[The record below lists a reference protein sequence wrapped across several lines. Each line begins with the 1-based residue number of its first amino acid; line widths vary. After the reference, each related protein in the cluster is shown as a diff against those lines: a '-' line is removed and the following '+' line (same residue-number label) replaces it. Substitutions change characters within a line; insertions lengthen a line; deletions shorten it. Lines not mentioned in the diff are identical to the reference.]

1 MTSTSATNIERPKM
15 HGGRLLEFS
24 KSGKKYIDF
33 SASINPYGIDPNLKD
48 ILKESIDILVHYPNQ
63 DYSEVKALISR
74 KHDVSEESIYLGNGA
89 NSIIFRLFSIFDK
102 ELNICIPTPSFE
114 TYRLA
119 AESVSANIVYYDMNR
134 FKITNEIFDI
144 LSDNIDV
151 LVLTNP
157 NNPTGYLIEEEL
169 LQRLLEYCKAEN
181 IFVLLDECFLEF
193 VEDGEK
199 YSQISNLSKYT
210 NLAILRSLTK
220 LYAFPGLRFGYLLTE
235 NKKIIENLN
244 KLTPSWDINTL
255 ALEAAKFS
263 LTQNMSQVVLKIQ
276 KEKSILLK
284 NLKSVGIEVFDSKA
298 NFLLCRYK
306 KNLSNALL
314 NQGVIVRDCSDYR
327 GMDDTYFRVAVRT
340 NSDNM
345 ILFENIKELIRR

>member
-1 MTSTSATNIERPKM
+1 M

-63 DYSEVKALISR
+63 DYSEIKALISR
-74 KHDVSEESIYLGNGA
+74 KHDVSEGSIYLGNGA

-119 AESVSANIVYYDMNR
+119 AESVSADIVYYDMNR
-134 FKITNEIFDI
+134 FKITNEIFDT

-169 LQRLLEYCKAEN
+169 LQRLLEYCKTEN

-193 VEDGEK
+193 VLDGER

-235 NKKIIENLN
+235 NKKVIENLN

-263 LTQNMSQVVLKIQ
+263 LTQDMSQVVLKIQ

-340 NSDNM
+340 NSENM
-345 ILFENIKELIRR
+345 ILFENIKELIER

>member
-1 MTSTSATNIERPKM
+1 M

-33 SASINPYGIDPNLKD
+33 SESINPYGIDPNLKD

-63 DYSEVKALISR
+63 DYSEIKALISR

-119 AESVSANIVYYDMNR
+119 AESVSANIVYYYMNG

-181 IFVLLDECFLEF
+181 IFILLDECFLEF
-193 VEDGEK
+193 VLDGER

-263 LTQNMSQVVLKIQ
+263 LTQDMSQVVLKIQ
-276 KEKSILLK
+276 KEKSILLN

-306 KNLSNALL
+306 KKLSNALL

-345 ILFENIKELIRR
+345 ILFKNIKELIER

>member
-1 MTSTSATNIERPKM
+1 M

-119 AESVSANIVYYDMNR
+119 AESVSANIVYYDMNG

-157 NNPTGYLIEEEL
+157 NNPTGYLIEEKL

-193 VEDGEK
+193 VLDGER

-263 LTQNMSQVVLKIQ
+263 LTQDMSQVVLKIQ

>member
-1 MTSTSATNIERPKM
+1 M

-63 DYSEVKALISR
+63 DYSEIKALISR

-119 AESVSANIVYYDMNR
+119 AESVSANIVYYDMNG

-169 LQRLLEYCKAEN
+169 LQRLLEYCKSEN

-193 VEDGEK
+193 VLDGEK

-220 LYAFPGLRFGYLLTE
+220 LYAFPGLRFGYLLTA

-255 ALEAAKFS
+255 AIEAAKFS
-263 LTQNMSQVVLKIQ
+263 LTQDMSQVVLKIQ

-284 NLKSVGIEVFDSKA
+284 NLKSVGIEVFDSKT

-327 GMDDTYFRVAVRT
+327 GMDNTYFRVAVRT

-345 ILFENIKELIRR
+345 ILFENIKELIER

>member
-1 MTSTSATNIERPKM
+1 M

-63 DYSEVKALISR
+63 DYSEIKALISR
-74 KHDVSEESIYLGNGA
+74 KHDVIEESIYLGNGA

-235 NKKIIENLN
+235 NKKIIENL
-244 KLTPSWDINTL
+244 KKITPSWDINTL

-263 LTQNMSQVVLKIQ
+263 LTQDMSQVVLKIQ

-284 NLKSVGIEVFDSKA
+284 NLESVGIEVFDSKA

-345 ILFENIKELIRR
+345 ILFENIKELIER

>member
-1 MTSTSATNIERPKM
+1 M

-63 DYSEVKALISR
+63 DYSEIKALINR

-193 VEDGEK
+193 VLDGEK

-235 NKKIIENLN
+235 NKKIIENL
-244 KLTPSWDINTL
+244 KKITPSWDINTL

-263 LTQNMSQVVLKIQ
+263 LTQDMSQVVLKIQ

-345 ILFENIKELIRR
+345 ILFENIKELIER

>member
-1 MTSTSATNIERPKM
+1 M

-63 DYSEVKALISR
+63 DYSEIKALISR

-119 AESVSANIVYYDMNR
+119 AESVSANTVYYDMNR

-193 VEDGEK
+193 VLDGEK

-263 LTQNMSQVVLKIQ
+263 LTQDMSQVVLKIQ
-276 KEKSILLK
+276 KEKSILLN

-314 NQGVIVRDCSDYR
+314 NQGVIVRDCSDYK
-327 GMDDTYFRVAVRT
+327 GMDDTYFRVAVKT

-345 ILFENIKELIRR
+345 ILFKNIKELIER

>member
-1 MTSTSATNIERPKM
+1 M

-63 DYSEVKALISR
+63 DYSEIKALISR

-119 AESVSANIVYYDMNR
+119 AESVSANIVYYDMNG

-181 IFVLLDECFLEF
+181 IFILLDECFLEF
-193 VEDGEK
+193 VLDGER

-235 NKKIIENLN
+235 NKKMIENLN

-263 LTQNMSQVVLKIQ
+263 LTQDMSQVVLKIQ

-345 ILFENIKELIRR
+345 ILFENIKELIER

>member
-1 MTSTSATNIERPKM
+1 M

-63 DYSEVKALISR
+63 DYSEINALISR

-89 NSIIFRLFSIFDK
+89 NSIIFRLFSIFNK

-169 LQRLLEYCKAEN
+169 LRRLLEYCKAEN
-181 IFVLLDECFLEF
+181 IFVLIDECFLEF
-193 VEDGEK
+193 VLDGEK
-199 YSQISNLSKYT
+199 YSQLSNLSKYT

-263 LTQNMSQVVLKIQ
+263 LTQDMSQVVLKIQ
-276 KEKSILLK
+276 KEKSILLN

-314 NQGVIVRDCSDYR
+314 NQGVIVRDCSDYM

-340 NSDNM
+340 NTDNM
-345 ILFENIKELIRR
+345 ILFENIKELILR

>member
-1 MTSTSATNIERPKM
+1 M

-63 DYSEVKALISR
+63 DYSEIKALISR
-74 KHDVSEESIYLGNGA
+74 KHDVSEENIYLGNGA

-102 ELNICIPTPSFE
+102 EINICIPTPSFE

-119 AESVSANIVYYDMNR
+119 AESVSANIVYYDMNG
-134 FKITNEIFDI
+134 FKITDRIFDT

-181 IFVLLDECFLEF
+181 IFVLIDECFLEF
-193 VEDGEK
+193 VLDGEK

-314 NQGVIVRDCSDYR
+314 NQGVIVRNCSDYR

-345 ILFENIKELIRR
+345 ILFENIKELIER

>member
-1 MTSTSATNIERPKM
+1 M

-63 DYSEVKALISR
+63 DYSEIKALISR

-193 VEDGEK
+193 VLDGEK

-220 LYAFPGLRFGYLLTE
+220 LYSFPGLRFGYLLTE

-263 LTQNMSQVVLKIQ
+263 LTQDMSQVVLKIQ
-276 KEKSILLK
+276 KEKSILLN

-314 NQGVIVRDCSDYR
+314 NQGVIVRDCSDYS

-345 ILFENIKELIRR
+345 ILFENIKELIER

>member
-1 MTSTSATNIERPKM
+1 M

-119 AESVSANIVYYDMNR
+119 AESVSANIVYYDMNG

-157 NNPTGYLIEEEL
+157 NNPTGYLIEEKL

-193 VEDGEK
+193 VLDGER

-263 LTQNMSQVVLKIQ
+263 LIQNMSQVVLKIQ

>member
-1 MTSTSATNIERPKM
+1 M

-33 SASINPYGIDPNLKD
+33 SASINPYGIDPKLKD
-48 ILKESIDILVHYPNQ
+48 ILKKSIDILVHYPNQ
-63 DYSEVKALISR
+63 DYSEIKALISY

-89 NSIIFRLFSIFDK
+89 NSIIFRLFGIFDK

-114 TYRLA
+114 SYRLA
-119 AESVSANIVYYDMNR
+119 AESVSGHIIYYNMCK
-134 FKITNEIFDI
+134 FKITNDIFDT
-144 LSDNIDV
+144 LSDNIDI

-157 NNPTGYLIEEEL
+157 NNPTGYLIDEEL
-169 LQRLLEYCKAEN
+169 LQGLLEYCKAKN

-199 YSQISNLSKYT
+199 YSQISNLSKYN
-210 NLAILRSLTK
+210 NLVILRSLTK

-235 NKKIIENLN
+235 NKKIMEDLN
-244 KLTPSWDINTL
+244 KLTPSWDINT
-255 ALEAAKFS
+255 
-263 LTQNMSQVVLKIQ
+263 LKIQ

-314 NQGVIVRDCSDYR
+314 DDGIIVRDCSDYR

-340 NSDNM
+340 NLENM

>member
-1 MTSTSATNIERPKM
+1 M

-63 DYSEVKALISR
+63 DYSEIKALINR

-235 NKKIIENLN
+235 NKKIIENL
-244 KLTPSWDINTL
+244 KKITPSWDINTL

-263 LTQNMSQVVLKIQ
+263 LTQDMNQVVLKIQ
-276 KEKSILLK
+276 KEKSILLN
-284 NLKSVGIEVFDSKA
+284 NLKSAGIEVFDSKA

-345 ILFENIKELIRR
+345 ILFENIKELIER

>member
-1 MTSTSATNIERPKM
+1 M

-63 DYSEVKALISR
+63 DYSEIKALISR

-119 AESVSANIVYYDMNR
+119 AESVSANIVYYDMNG

-193 VEDGEK
+193 VLDGER

-263 LTQNMSQVVLKIQ
+263 LTQDMSQVVLKIQ
-276 KEKSILLK
+276 KEKSILLN
-284 NLKSVGIEVFDSKA
+284 NLKSVGIEVFDSKS

>member
-1 MTSTSATNIERPKM
+1 M

-63 DYSEVKALISR
+63 DYSEIKALISR
-74 KHDVSEESIYLGNGA
+74 KHDVIEESIYLGNGA
-89 NSIIFRLFSIFDK
+89 NSIIFRLFNIFDK

-119 AESVSANIVYYDMNR
+119 AESVSADIVYYDMNG

-193 VEDGEK
+193 VLDGEK

-235 NKKIIENLN
+235 NKKIIENLK

-263 LTQNMSQVVLKIQ
+263 LTQDMSQVVLKIQ

-284 NLKSVGIEVFDSKA
+284 NLESVGIEVFDSKA

-345 ILFENIKELIRR
+345 ILFENIKELIER

>member
-1 MTSTSATNIERPKM
+1 M

-63 DYSEVKALISR
+63 NYSEIKALISR
-74 KHDVSEESIYLGNGA
+74 KHNVSEESIYLGNGA

-193 VEDGEK
+193 VLDGEK

-263 LTQNMSQVVLKIQ
+263 LTQDMSQVVLKIQ
-276 KEKSILLK
+276 KEKSILLN

-345 ILFENIKELIRR
+345 ILFENIKELIER

>member
-1 MTSTSATNIERPKM
+1 MNSERPKM

-119 AESVSANIVYYDMNR
+119 AESVSANIVYYDMNG

-157 NNPTGYLIEEEL
+157 NNPTGYLIEEKL

-193 VEDGEK
+193 VLDGER

>member
-1 MTSTSATNIERPKM
+1 M

-119 AESVSANIVYYDMNR
+119 AESVSVNIVYYDMNG

-157 NNPTGYLIEEEL
+157 NNPTGYLIEEKL

-193 VEDGEK
+193 VLDGER

>member
-1 MTSTSATNIERPKM
+1 M

-63 DYSEVKALISR
+63 DYSEIKALISR
-74 KHDVSEESIYLGNGA
+74 KHDVSEDSIYLGNGA

-119 AESVSANIVYYDMNR
+119 AESVSADIVYYDMNG
-134 FKITNEIFDI
+134 FKITDRIFDK

-235 NKKIIENLN
+235 NKKIIENLS

-263 LTQNMSQVVLKIQ
+263 LTQDMSQVVLKIQ
-276 KEKSILLK
+276 KEKSILLN
-284 NLKSVGIEVFDSKA
+284 NLKSIGIEVFDSKA

-345 ILFENIKELIRR
+345 ILFENIKELIER

>member
-1 MTSTSATNIERPKM
+1 M

-63 DYSEVKALISR
+63 DYSEIKALISR

-114 TYRLA
+114 TYRFA
-119 AESVSANIVYYDMNR
+119 AESVSADIVYYDMNG

-144 LSDNIDV
+144 LSDNIDA

-193 VEDGEK
+193 VLDGEK

-263 LTQNMSQVVLKIQ
+263 LTQDMSQVVLKIQ
-276 KEKSILLK
+276 KEKSILLN

-314 NQGVIVRDCSDYR
+314 NQGVIIRDCSDYR

-345 ILFENIKELIRR
+345 ILFENIKELIER

>member
-1 MTSTSATNIERPKM
+1 M

-63 DYSEVKALISR
+63 DYSEIKALISR

-119 AESVSANIVYYDMNR
+119 AESVSANIVYYDMNG

-193 VEDGEK
+193 VLDGEK

-220 LYAFPGLRFGYLLTE
+220 LYAFPGLRFGYLLTA

-255 ALEAAKFS
+255 AIEAAKFS
-263 LTQNMSQVVLKIQ
+263 LTQDMSQVVLKIQ

-284 NLKSVGIEVFDSKA
+284 NLKSVGIEVFDSKT

-345 ILFENIKELIRR
+345 ILFENIKELIER

>member
-1 MTSTSATNIERPKM
+1 M

-48 ILKESIDILVHYPNQ
+48 ILKESINILVHYPNQ
-63 DYSEVKALISR
+63 DYSEIKALISR

-169 LQRLLEYCKAEN
+169 LQRLLECCKTEN

-193 VEDGEK
+193 VLDGEK

-263 LTQNMSQVVLKIQ
+263 LTQDMSQVVLKIQ
-276 KEKSILLK
+276 KEKSILSK

-327 GMDDTYFRVAVRT
+327 GMDNTYFRVAVRT

-345 ILFENIKELIRR
+345 ILFENIKELIER

>member
-1 MTSTSATNIERPKM
+1 M

-63 DYSEVKALISR
+63 DYSEIKALISR

-119 AESVSANIVYYDMNR
+119 AESVSANIVYYDMNG

-181 IFVLLDECFLEF
+181 IFILLDECFLEF
-193 VEDGEK
+193 VLYGER

-263 LTQNMSQVVLKIQ
+263 LIQDMSQVVLKIQ
-276 KEKSILLK
+276 KEKSILLN
-284 NLKSVGIEVFDSKA
+284 NLKSVEIEVFDSKA

-340 NSDNM
+340 HSDNM
-345 ILFENIKELIRR
+345 ILFENIKELIER

>member
-1 MTSTSATNIERPKM
+1 M

-119 AESVSANIVYYDMNR
+119 AESVSANIVYYDMNG

-157 NNPTGYLIEEEL
+157 NNPTGYLIEEKL

-193 VEDGEK
+193 VLDGER

>member
-1 MTSTSATNIERPKM
+1 M

-63 DYSEVKALISR
+63 DYSEIKALISR

-119 AESVSANIVYYDMNR
+119 AESVSANIVYYYMNG

-181 IFVLLDECFLEF
+181 IFILLDECFLEF
-193 VEDGEK
+193 VLDGER

-235 NKKIIENLN
+235 NKKMIENLN

-255 ALEAAKFS
+255 AFEAAKFS
-263 LTQNMSQVVLKIQ
+263 LTQDMSQVVLKIQ
-276 KEKSILLK
+276 KEKSILSK

-345 ILFENIKELIRR
+345 ILFENIKELIER

>member
-1 MTSTSATNIERPKM
+1 M

-63 DYSEVKALISR
+63 DYSEIKALISR

-119 AESVSANIVYYDMNR
+119 AESVSANIVYYDMNG

-169 LQRLLEYCKAEN
+169 LQRLLEYCKSEN

-193 VEDGEK
+193 VLDGEK

-220 LYAFPGLRFGYLLTE
+220 LYAFPGLRFGYLLTA

-255 ALEAAKFS
+255 AIEAAKFS
-263 LTQNMSQVVLKIQ
+263 LTQDMSQVVLKIQ

-284 NLKSVGIEVFDSKA
+284 NLKSVGIEVFDSKT

-345 ILFENIKELIRR
+345 ILFENIKELIER

>member
-1 MTSTSATNIERPKM
+1 M

-119 AESVSANIVYYDMNR
+119 AESVSANIVYYYMNR

-193 VEDGEK
+193 VEDGER

-263 LTQNMSQVVLKIQ
+263 LKQDMSQVVLKIQ
-276 KEKSILLK
+276 KEKSILSK

-345 ILFENIKELIRR
+345 ILFENIKELIER

>member
-1 MTSTSATNIERPKM
+1 M

-33 SASINPYGIDPNLKD
+33 SASKNPYGIDPNLKD

-119 AESVSANIVYYDMNR
+119 AESVSANIVYYDMNG

-157 NNPTGYLIEEEL
+157 NNPTGYLIEEKL

-193 VEDGEK
+193 VLDGER

>member
-1 MTSTSATNIERPKM
+1 M
-15 HGGRLLEFS
+15 
-24 KSGKKYIDF
+24 
-33 SASINPYGIDPNLKD
+33 
-48 ILKESIDILVHYPNQ
+48 
-63 DYSEVKALISR
+63 
-74 KHDVSEESIYLGNGA
+74 
-89 NSIIFRLFSIFDK
+89 
-102 ELNICIPTPSFE
+102 
-114 TYRLA
+114 
-119 AESVSANIVYYDMNR
+119 
-134 FKITNEIFDI
+134 
-144 LSDNIDV
+144 
-151 LVLTNP
+151 
-157 NNPTGYLIEEEL
+157 
-169 LQRLLEYCKAEN
+169 
-181 IFVLLDECFLEF
+181 
-193 VEDGEK
+193 DGEK

-263 LTQNMSQVVLKIQ
+263 LTQDMSQVILKIQ

-327 GMDDTYFRVAVRT
+327 GMDDTYFRVAVKT

-345 ILFENIKELIRR
+345 ILFKNIKELIER

>member
-1 MTSTSATNIERPKM
+1 M

-63 DYSEVKALISR
+63 DYSEIKALISR

-119 AESVSANIVYYDMNR
+119 AESVSANIVYYDMNG

-169 LQRLLEYCKAEN
+169 LQRLLECCKAEN

-193 VEDGEK
+193 VLDGER

-263 LTQNMSQVVLKIQ
+263 LKQDMSQVVLKIQ
-276 KEKSILLK
+276 KEKSILSK

-345 ILFENIKELIRR
+345 ILFENIKELIER

>member
-1 MTSTSATNIERPKM
+1 M

-63 DYSEVKALISR
+63 DYSEIKALISR

-102 ELNICIPTPSFE
+102 ELNICIPAPSFE

-119 AESVSANIVYYDMNR
+119 AESVSANIVYYDMNG

-193 VEDGEK
+193 VLDGER

-210 NLAILRSLTK
+210 NLTILRSLTK

-263 LTQNMSQVVLKIQ
+263 LTQDMSQVILKIQ

-345 ILFENIKELIRR
+345 ILFENIKELIER

>member
-1 MTSTSATNIERPKM
+1 M

-63 DYSEVKALISR
+63 DYSEIKALISR

-119 AESVSANIVYYDMNR
+119 AESVSANIVYYDMNG

-181 IFVLLDECFLEF
+181 IFILLDECFLEF
-193 VEDGEK
+193 VLYGER

-235 NKKIIENLN
+235 NKKIMEDLN

-263 LTQNMSQVVLKIQ
+263 LTQDMSQVVLKIQ
-276 KEKSILLK
+276 KEKSILLN
-284 NLKSVGIEVFDSKA
+284 NLKSVGIEVFGCKA

-340 NSDNM
+340 NSENM

>member
-1 MTSTSATNIERPKM
+1 M

-63 DYSEVKALISR
+63 DYSEIKALISR
-74 KHDVSEESIYLGNGA
+74 KHDVSEECIYLGNGA

-102 ELNICIPTPSFE
+102 KLNICIPAPSFE

-119 AESVSANIVYYDMNR
+119 AESVSANIVYYDMNG

-169 LQRLLEYCKAEN
+169 LRRLLEYCKAEN
-181 IFVLLDECFLEF
+181 IFVLIDECFLEF
-193 VEDGEK
+193 VLDGEK
-199 YSQISNLSKYT
+199 YSQLSNLSKYT

-235 NKKIIENLN
+235 NKKIIENLK

-263 LTQNMSQVVLKIQ
+263 LTQDMSQVVLKIQ
-276 KEKSILLK
+276 KEKSILSK

-327 GMDDTYFRVAVRT
+327 GMDNTYFRVAVRT

-345 ILFENIKELIRR
+345 ILFENIKELIER

>member
-1 MTSTSATNIERPKM
+1 M

-193 VEDGEK
+193 VLDGER

>member
-1 MTSTSATNIERPKM
+1 M

-63 DYSEVKALISR
+63 DYSEIKALINR

-193 VEDGEK
+193 VLDGEK

-220 LYAFPGLRFGYLLTE
+220 LYSFPGLRFGYLLTE

-263 LTQNMSQVVLKIQ
+263 LTQDMSQVVLKIQ
-276 KEKSILLK
+276 KEKSILVK

-345 ILFENIKELIRR
+345 ILFENIKELIER

>member
-63 DYSEVKALISR
+63 DYSEIKALISR
-74 KHDVSEESIYLGNGA
+74 KHDVIEESIYLGNGA

-193 VEDGEK
+193 VLDGEK

-235 NKKIIENLN
+235 NKKIIENL
-244 KLTPSWDINTL
+244 KKITPSWDINTL

-263 LTQNMSQVVLKIQ
+263 LTQDMSQVVLKIQ

-284 NLKSVGIEVFDSKA
+284 NLESVGIEVFDSKA

-345 ILFENIKELIRR
+345 ILFENIKELIER